1 MPVLKNGKHEKFVKE
16 IFIGNKK
23 NADAYRAVYGK
34 QQSVFAAS
42 ASANRLLKSAKI
54 IARISELQ
62 AQVAEKHEITVDSM
76 IKQFA
81 ETAAEAKAEKQYGP
95 AMTGLTAIAKL
106 AGLWV
111 DRAETSMETMLLAT
125 SPLPNRNG
133 SRSTSSIKLWRP
145 EAGWAQT
152 GTLGRFSTA
161 VLRQRDP

>member
-16 IFIGNKK
+16 IFIGNKN
-23 NADAYRAVYGK
+23 NADAYRAVYGE

-111 DRAETSMETMLLAT
+111 DRSENLNGNYTISDK
-125 SPLPNRNG
+125 PLSEQEWVFRAG
-133 SRSTSSIKLWRP
+133 MGR
-145 EAGWAQT
+145 EAHQALNYRDARRT
-152 GTLGRFSTA
+152 IAGRTEG
-161 VLRQRDP
+161 

>member
-1 MPVLKNGKHEKFVKE
+1 MPALKNGKHEKFVKE
-16 IFIGNKK
+16 IFIGNKN
-23 NADAYRAVYGK
+23 NADAYRAVYGE

-95 AMTGLTAIAKL
+95 AMAGLTAIAKL
-106 AGLWV
+106 AGIG
-111 DRAETSMETMLLAT
+111 AGYAT
-125 SPLPNRNG
+125 GFEGYGLSC
-133 SRSTSSIKLWRP
+133 
-145 EAGWAQT
+145 AM
-152 GTLGRFSTA
+152 
-161 VLRQRDP
+161 

>member
-16 IFIGNKK
+16 IFIGNKN
-23 NADAYRAVYGK
+23 NADAYRAVYGE

-62 AQVAEKHEITVDSM
+62 AQVAETHEITVDSM
-76 IKQFA
+76 IKEFA

-106 AGLWV
+106 AGIG
-111 DRAETSMETMLLAT
+111 AGYAT
-125 SPLPNRNG
+125 
-133 SRSTSSIKLWRP
+133 
-145 EAGWAQT
+145 
-152 GTLGRFSTA
+152 RFEGYGLSCA
-161 VLRQRDP
+161 M